1 MSVEA
6 KKIMADMFGVFGQK
20 AEDVK
25 ISSSE
30 QSGSSV
36 FFNPSPKDCKD
47 QVWRGIIKFLP
58 HLNGDLSTMT
68 VKKVQYRVPEGEKG
82 SFVYDSP
89 KSINKYENCIV
100 ADAYWSMF
108 GSEDPRLKKLS
119 KRIRYSNPTFAL
131 VQIIVDQHK
140 PENNGKIMVWD
151 LPKAIEKKINEAM
164 YPSKE
169 DVEIGKE
176 ANNVFDPI
184 NGLPMILKI
193 GIKSADGSEY
203 RDYDSCDFTTNA
215 KISKLPIIA
224 GEDKQREAVPAEA
237 EALQAYQNAII
248 ETILA
253 GPNLADYGYKA
264 PTEEILTRV
273 TKALNALQ
281 GATVV
286 EDEAKPET
294 AQPVTAQPVAE
305 TAQPVTAQTA
315 ATEATQPATAQP
327 VTAQPATTTPVTSAD
342 DDLLNDILGNNSEQ

>member
-1 MSVEA
+1 MSAEA

-100 ADAYWSMF
+100 ADAYWSMT
-108 GSEDPRLKKLS
+108 GSEDPRLKKLA

-224 GEDKQREAVPAEA
+224 GEDKQRDAVPAEA

-264 PTEEILTRV
+264 PTEEVLTRV

-294 AQPVTAQPVAE
+294 AAPAEAAQAEAAPAQPAAAQSAPEQAVTAQ
-305 TAQPVTAQTA
+305 
-315 ATEATQPATAQP
+315 
-327 VTAQPATTTPVTSAD
+327 AQPAATTPVTSAD
-342 DDLLNDILGNNSEQ
+342 EDLLNDILGNGSEQ